1 MTAHPTIA
9 TMLRHQ
15 SAALAICRSD
25 TRIEYADAGQIPGHV
40 KITIISPT
48 KAECER
54 QIERLHLKADRDGA
68 FSRFTIATPDGESYR
83 ATGDIVGG
91 A

>member
-1 MTAHPTIA
+1 MAHA
-9 TMLRHQ
+9 VLERMLKLQ
-15 SAALAICRSD
+15 SAALAICYSD
-25 TRIEYADAGQIPGHV
+25 TRVQYDNSGQLPGHV
-40 KITIISPT
+40 KITITSPT

-54 QIERLHLKADRDGA
+54 QIERLHFKADRDGA